1 MKNPIHFGS
10 MIVSGIGVSMN
21 RFISAVVLCGL
32 SGLSL
37 ASAEIPSA
45 ITPLDLATPATES
58 SSFLA
63 RLRAKRS
70 AMSDKGYDWQFVY
83 KLDVLGKVTAPGRQ
97 TFGLD
102 NIDIKLLLNGEK
114 IVGIK
119 GASGLIHVLSNH
131 GSKPAL
137 RSDRIPH
144 GLDNIE
150 TPYNANTTKLYQA
163 WLQQEFLDS
172 RVSVLAGLYDLNSEF
187 YVNELAGIFL
197 HPTFGIGAEFAGT
210 GLNGP
215 SIFPTTSLAIRVKAQ
230 PVPGY
235 FIQAVTLDA
244 VPGDL
249 NNAHGTHVQ
258 FNKGEGALNVV
269 EGEIPLGKSDDL
281 HDNKI
286 TLGVWRYTAR
296 FDDVLDQ
303 DSSGNPLQRIS
314 HGVYST
320 VEKVFMHNPATHEES
335 LRGFVR
341 VGKTEGDTSQFDMSW
356 STGLVFEGLLAGRD
370 EDVFGVAFA
379 QERNSVKWRAAT
391 GNPTAYEKSFEAGY
405 RYFVTTNIVLQPFAQ
420 YLLDHSNNPN
430 QNKTWWLGT
439 RLEATF

>member
-1 MKNPIHFGS
+1 MK
-10 MIVSGIGVSMN
+10 
-21 RFISAVVLCGL
+21 RFISAVFLLGL
-32 SGLSL
+32 SGISL
-37 ASAEIPSA
+37 AAAEISPA
-45 ITPLDLATPATES
+45 IAPLDSTTSATEPR
-58 SSFLA
+58 SFFD
-63 RLRAKRS
+63 RLRAKRITW
-70 AMSDKGYDWQFVY
+70 SDKGYDWQFIY
-83 KLDVLGKVTAPGRQ
+83 KLDLIRKISKPNQ
-97 TFGLD
+97 ENFGLD
-102 NIDIKLLLNGEK
+102 NLDIKLLLNGEK
-114 IVGIK
+114 VFGIK
-119 GASGLIHVLSNH
+119 GSSGLLYVLSNH

-163 WLQQEFLDS
+163 WIQREFFDS
-172 RVSVLAGLYDLNSEF
+172 RLSVLAGLYDLNSEF

-197 HPTFGIGAEFAGT
+197 HPTFGIGAELAGT

-215 SIFPTTSLAIRVKAQ
+215 SIFPTTSFAVRVKAQ

-269 EGEIPLGKSDDL
+269 EGEIPLGMSDDL

-296 FDDVLDQ
+296 FDDVLDV
-303 DSSGNPLQRIS
+303 DGSNNPLQRLS

-320 VEKVFMHNPATHEES
+320 VEKVFMHDPVTHEES
-335 LRGFVR
+335 LRGFLR
-341 VGKTEGDTSQFDMSW
+341 MGKTEGDTSQFDRAW
-356 STGLVFEGLLAGRD
+356 STGLVFEGLLLGR
-370 EDVFGVAFA
+370 EHDVFGVAYA
-379 QERNSVKWRAAT
+379 QERNSAKWRSASGNAT
-391 GNPTAYEKSFEAGY
+391 PYEKSFEVGY
-405 RYFVTTNIVLQPFAQ
+405 RYIVTPHIVLQPFAQ
-420 YLLDHSNNPN
+420 YLLDHSNDPT
-430 QNKTWWLGT
+430 QNKSWWLGT
-439 RLEATF
+439 RLEANF